1 MQVDIIT
8 TRDELNRLRQNW
20 DDLYQK
26 DPEAQFFL
34 SWTFLSS
41 YMRRYEDAWSVLA
54 ARPGKK
60 GSPYVALLPI
70 RLRTRL
76 NKKTGVCHNE
86 INMAG
91 NYAADYAGI
100 VCAPG
105 HAERAIP
112 ALAKHLMKMN
122 WARLHLENLRMSEKR
137 RRLLLENL
145 VDSRVT
151 AQRMPRL
158 NKTDNVDNC
167 ICPAVELPG
176 DWDSYLERKTSA
188 NTRQKIRRF
197 LRKLDGS
204 DEFRI
209 THADAETIDRDIGII
224 LEMWRIKWAPRKGN
238 LLPGLIR
245 SNRILF
251 KDAFESGTLFL
262 PILWQGDKPLG
273 GLAFLVDPVKKA
285 MLFHLAGRDETANDV
300 PSGLVL
306 HGYCIRHAIAQG
318 FRTYDFL
325 RGNEPYKYSYGV
337 EDTTIH
343 CILVKTRTGRNLDGR
358 LDARSIASVLEQATK
373 FHEAGN
379 LANAENGYRQILEV
393 DPRHARTLY
402 GLGQLLPPMSDHWS
416 AADTFASLVE
426 IAPNS
431 VKAWSRLA
439 IEYQALSRH
448 AEAANAFRKV
458 LELNPELSGAQ
469 YGLGRSL
476 AQLRQIE
483 EATSVLSAV
492 ADKADPTLRAK
503 TRLQLQRL
511 KEDVSPC
518 YIKLEPA
525 KAGVPTLELMDA

>member
-1 MQVDIIT
+1 
-8 TRDELNRLRQNW
+8 
-20 DDLYQK
+20 
-26 DPEAQFFL
+26 
-34 SWTFLSS
+34 
-41 YMRRYEDAWSVLA
+41 
-54 ARPGKK
+54 
-60 GSPYVALLPI
+60 VA
-70 RLRTRL
+70 
-76 NKKTGVCHNE
+76 
-86 INMAG
+86 
-91 NYAADYAGI
+91 
-100 VCAPG
+100 
-105 HAERAIP
+105 
-112 ALAKHLMKMN
+112 ALATL
-122 WARLHLENLRMSEKR
+122 
-137 RRLLLENL
+137 
-145 VDSRVT
+145 
-151 AQRMPRL
+151 
-158 NKTDNVDNC
+158 
-167 ICPAVELPG
+167 
-176 DWDSYLERKTSA
+176 
-188 NTRQKIRRF
+188 
-197 LRKLDGS
+197 
-204 DEFRI
+204 
-209 THADAETIDRDIGII
+209 IDR
-224 LEMWRIKWAPRKGN
+224 IK
-238 LLPGLIR
+238 R
-245 SNRILF
+245 SMHFFI
-251 KDAFESGTLFL
+251 T
-262 PILWQGDKPLG
+262 
-273 GLAFLVDPVKKA
+273 
-285 MLFHLAGRDETANDV
+285 GRDEAYSEM
-300 PSGLVL
+300 PAGYLL
-306 HGYCIRHAIAQG
+306 HAFSIRHAIAEG

-358 LDARSIASVLEQATK
+358 LDARSIASVLEEATK

-402 GLGQLLPPMSDHWS
+402 GLGQLLVARSDHWS